1 MQNMI
6 NLNLILV
13 KKSNKKHRLYFT
25 KDELTKILQHY
36 AMGVSKG
43 RWKDYSMN
51 FTNNEAFF
59 NFHRVIGCVN
69 FIHDTFDRGFILIG
83 GFRRVCCRRFLSCFI
98 SLQDV
103 DNLYPLIL
111 KEWRNGQ
118 TRNNHCLINFCKLRI
133 CTSRPSNRSR

>member
-59 NFHRVIGCVN
+59 NFHRN
-69 FIHDTFDRGFILIG
+69 TFEKPVTSIIKNKAKKKQENIYKLFNNNQIMLY
-83 GFRRVCCRRFLSCFI
+83 
-98 SLQDV
+98 
-103 DNLYPLIL
+103 DNLDKLFIYLRRKNIRLI
-111 KEWRNGQ
+111 K
-118 TRNNHCLINFCKLRI
+118 K
-133 CTSRPSNRSR
+133 